1 MQTGLRIRRAR
12 RTNTN
17 RRGANSQRG
26 ISLRNKRCDGVN
38 KRSVVT
44 RASNSC
50 AQRLTAISAECK
62 DLRLCSANIKTDPAH
77 RPSDR
82 FAEVINWKNS
92 DRAAA
97 FERNVP
103 CNLLVV
109 VIAPGCCTPR

>member
-17 RRGANSQRG
+17 RRGANFQRG

-38 KRSVVT
+38 KRAIVT
-44 RASNSC
+44 RARNSC
-50 AQRLTAISAECK
+50 TQRLTAISAECK

-109 VIAPGCCTPR
+109 VTAPGCCTPR

>member
-12 RTNTN
+12 CTNTN
-17 RRGANSQRG
+17 RRGADFERG
-26 ISLRNKRCDGVN
+26 IGLRNKPCDSVN
-38 KRSVVT
+38 KRPVVT
-44 RASNSC
+44 RARNSC

-62 DLRLCSANIKTDPAH
+62 DLRLCSANIQTDPAH

-92 DRAAA
+92 DRAEAL
-97 FERNVP
+97 ERNVP
-103 CNLLVV
+103 CSLLVV